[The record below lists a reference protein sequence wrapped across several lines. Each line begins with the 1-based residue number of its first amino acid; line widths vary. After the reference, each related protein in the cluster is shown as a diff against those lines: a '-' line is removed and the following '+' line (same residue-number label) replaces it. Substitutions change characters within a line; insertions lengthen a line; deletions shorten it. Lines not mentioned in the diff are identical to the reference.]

1 MKTTPN
7 RRAGSSALILLLW
20 LAAVLAFAA
29 FSVNGAIRRASTELD
44 VTGRT
49 LHRLISQ
56 RVAQHDA
63 HLTSLAALAGV
74 STPPPE
80 AAIQQVASSIVRFYP
95 RISGVFL
102 VELGSAGEPLETL
115 VSVSPSG
122 QDPDLSSMAEKLA
135 AQKLGEVHSYVSGK
149 EAGHYLLAKRV
160 PGEGQEL
167 AFVLVIDPAQLVESE
182 ERPDWARISLA
193 VDGKTV
199 LDRPVGL
206 ASEPWP
212 FLSLQAFEKVV
223 DSKSQPLELR
233 VQHTLLP
240 GDVIE
245 PGPLMAFALVSLLA
259 LLALQFAWR
268 QRVDA
273 HSAQRAAAE
282 AEQRASLREHEARL
296 AHASRV
302 NAMGELASGIA
313 HELTQPLTALL
324 SQSQAALRLAS
335 MPKPDLALVS
345 DVLGANVREAKRAGT
360 MIERMRAYVSNR
372 QAEPVRTGINGIV
385 SDTAALISVDL
396 EKRGIRLILELS
408 DDDPQAVVDAIEME
422 QVVHNLLRNAA
433 DAMVAAGAAEPR
445 IIVRTATSR
454 QFATIEVED
463 NGPGIADT
471 VLPRLFEPFF
481 TTKQDGMGL
490 GLALC
495 ETLVERVDGRIEATN
510 VPGSGACFT
519 VTLPASEPFRQAAQ

>member
-1 MKTTPN
+1 MTTPN
-7 RRAGSSALILLLW
+7 RRAGSSALILLVW
-20 LAAVLAFAA
+20 LAAVSAFAA
-29 FSVNGAIRRASTELD
+29 FSVNGAIRRASSELD

-74 STPPPE
+74 SSPPPE
-80 AAIQQVASSIVRFYP
+80 AAIRQVAGSIVRFYP

-102 VELGSAGEPLETL
+102 LKLGNAAEPAATL
-115 VSVSPSG
+115 VSVTSSG
-122 QDPDLSSMAEKLA
+122 RDPDLSAMVEKLG
-135 AQKLGEVHSYVSGK
+135 AQKPGEAHSYVSGVG
-149 EAGHYLLAKRV
+149 ADRYLLAKRV
-160 PGEGQEL
+160 PGQEL
-167 AFVLVIDPAQLVESE
+167 GFVLVIDPAQLVEPE
-182 ERPDWARISLA
+182 EQPDWARISLV

-199 LDRPVGL
+199 LDRPVGPTTE
-206 ASEPWP
+206 AWP
-212 FLSLQAFEKVV
+212 FLSLQAFEKIV
-223 DSKSQPLELR
+223 DSPSQPLELR
-233 VQHTLLP
+233 VQRTLSP

-245 PGPLMAFALVSLLA
+245 PGPLMAFALVSLLS
-259 LLALQFAWR
+259 LLVLQFAWR

-273 HSAQRAAAE
+273 RAAQRAAAE
-282 AEQRASLREHEARL
+282 AERRASLREHEASL

-335 MPKPDLALVS
+335 VPSPDLALVS
-345 DVLGANVREAKRAGT
+345 DVLGANVREAKRAGA

-372 QAEPVRTGINGIV
+372 QAEPARTGINAIV
-385 SDTAALISVDL
+385 SETAALISADF
-396 EKRGIRLILELS
+396 EKRGIRLGLELS
-408 DDDPQAVVDAIEME
+408 GDDPEAVVDPIEME
-422 QVVHNLLRNAA
+422 QVVYNLLRNAA
-433 DAMVAAGAAEPR
+433 DALAAAGTAEPR
-445 IIVRTATSR
+445 ITVRTAVSH
-454 QFATIEVED
+454 QSLTIQIED
-463 NGPGIADT
+463 NGSGIPET

-495 ETLVERVDGRIEATN
+495 ETLVERVDGRIEVTN

-519 VTLPASEPFRQAAQ
+519 VTLPAAKPFRQAAQ